1 MIERIEVPFSEVP
14 AFEAK
19 GWTVHSAHEVG
30 DTTSNRA
37 MVKEQPVNDISTR
50 PSVIE
55 AVRNAD
61 IGEAVEG
68 DMQALV
74 AVAAENAHRQRM
86 TEALEQDERNLDAA
100 MADVVELLRRH
111 RTRLGRRV
119 CSTPDGKMVRQ
130 IFGLLRSMSADVS
143 ADNDPSWGE

>member
-1 MIERIEVPFSEVP
+1 
-14 AFEAK
+14 
-19 GWTVHSAHEVG
+19 
-30 DTTSNRA
+30 
-37 MVKEQPVNDISTR
+37 MVKEQPMNEAR

-61 IGEAVEG
+61 IHEAVEN
-68 DMQALV
+68 DMMTLV
-74 AVAAENAHRQRM
+74 AVAADNAQRQRM

-111 RTRLGRRV
+111 RTRMGRRV

-130 IFGLLRSMSADVS
+130 IFGLLRSMSGEGAD
-143 ADNDPSWGE
+143 DDPSWGERR